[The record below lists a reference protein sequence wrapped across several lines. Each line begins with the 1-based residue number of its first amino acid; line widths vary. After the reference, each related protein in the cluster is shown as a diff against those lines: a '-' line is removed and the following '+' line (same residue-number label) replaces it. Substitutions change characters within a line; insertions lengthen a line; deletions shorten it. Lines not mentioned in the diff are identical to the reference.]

1 MTSLQCLNLQF
12 WIDFAY
18 YSSVSMADFEQV
30 NADWFDDNSDSVL
43 NVLLKLLKGAKVF
56 VFPKVVQGGQF
67 ISITAQKMK
76 FSIKDFAGNADLVTF
91 TDEILHGKLHFL
103 CSVSLGN

>member
-1 MTSLQCLNLQF
+1 
-12 WIDFAY
+12 
-18 YSSVSMADFEQV
+18 MADFEQV

-76 FSIKDFAGNADLVTF
+76 FSIKDLAGNAGLVTF